1 MRGGRKTGDRP
12 YLYIG
17 IGLKSPCL
25 DYICSPHPRLEPT
38 IITTYSNSQTQC
50 LPLCVR
56 KLFDIHPRQRQ
67 TGTRRSLLEP
77 RLRAIPTRPARYT
90 PRPASRLPQS
100 CHHLQGLA
108 NVTSATPQRFELLL
122 QFHRK
127 NTRRLIQTA
136 IDIHPRE
143 SQSGAMRS
151 LQRARLRVAFFTGV
165 DACH

>member
-1 MRGGRKTGDRP
+1 MPIYGPGPWAKAEVT
-12 YLYIG
+12 L
-17 IGLKSPCL
+17 STV
-25 DYICSPHPRLEPT
+25 YICSPHPRLEPT

-50 LPLCVR
+50 IPSRVHR
-56 KLFDIHPRQRQ
+56 KPFDIHPRQSQ
-67 TGTRRSLLEP
+67 SGTRRSLLKP

-100 CHHLQGLA
+100 CRYLQRLA
-108 NVTSATPQRFELLL
+108 NVTSATPQRFEPLL

-136 IDIHPRE
+136 IDIHPRK
-143 SQSGAMRS
+143 SRSGASRS
-151 LQRARLRVAFFTGV
+151 LQITRLRVAFFTRV